1 MSEIVNDLKV
11 ELLEISE
18 SKGLNLTAESSR
30 IKHTKNGQLD
40 IMSNGPINISGGN
53 GSNFDGL
60 SVVINGGNGLEN
72 SNSSGG
78 SIVIAGGHGT
88 GNAESGQINITAGSN
103 FGGTGGD
110 IYLEAGLSQYEYDS
124 YLGNPGGN
132 IYISTGLGGEKCG
145 DVNIRL
151 GPDVLAINNI
161 GKSGRFNIRY
171 GAFKLAVFDNNTE
184 RNNRIP
190 TPEKGDMCFVDNKI
204 TVYNGTVWKT
214 IAFE

>member
-11 ELLEISE
+11 ELLKISE
-18 SKGLNLTAESSR
+18 SKGLNLTSESSR

-103 FGGTGGD
+103 FGGLGGD

-124 YLGNPGGN
+124 YLGNPGGD
-132 IYISTGLGGEKCG
+132 IYINTGLGGEKCG
-145 DVNIRL
+145 NVNIRL
-151 GPDVLAINNI
+151 GPDILAINNI
-161 GKSGRFNIRY
+161 GPSGRFNIRY
-171 GAFKLAVFDNNTE
+171 GAFKLAVFNTAGD
-184 RNNRIP
+184 RDIRINP
-190 TPEKGDMCFVDNKI
+190 AEKGDMCFVDNKI
-204 TVYNGTVWKT
+204 TVHDGTGWKT